1 MGEPPVVI
9 LGAGPAGLAAAR
21 ELAEGGVPVLVLE
34 KRHAVGGIA
43 RTEVHGGYRF
53 DVGGHRFFTKNRRI
67 ERLWHDT
74 MGADLLRVR
83 RLSRICYQGRFFR
96 YPLSVSDTLRN
107 LGLLESL
114 LILLSYGRARMLP
127 HPREDSFEQ
136 WVTNRFGRRL
146 YEAFFKTYTEK
157 VWGIPCDR
165 IRADWAAQR
174 IRGLSLAAAVSNAVL
189 GAKRPRSLIEEFDY
203 PREGPG
209 MMWER
214 FREVVESLGG
224 EVRCGAEAVGMAHDR
239 GRITGVRVA
248 DGSGRT
254 RWCPADHV
262 VSSVPLPRL
271 VEMLDPPA
279 PEGVRRAAG
288 SLGHRSFLMVGLI
301 LDRPELFPDQWIYV
315 HSRGVRVGRIQN
327 FKNWSP
333 GMVPDPS
340 TTSVGMEYFCDEGDE
355 IWSMPDGDLAGL
367 ASRELEALGLA
378 RARDVIG
385 HHVVREP
392 VAYPVY
398 DEHYRAHLGVVR
410 EYLAGFGNLQTVGR
424 SGMHRYNNMDHAML
438 TGILAARNVLGA
450 KHDLWEVNEEKEYL
464 EEDGARRIPEPVLR
478 QAFARLDKLALATA
492 VGAASGLGLLL
503 ATLWLVV
510 RGGEPVGP
518 HLRLLAQYLPGYT
531 VTVRGSLLAAGYGFG
546 WGFLGGWFLA
556 YVRNLALALFLRRAR
571 RRGEVS
577 LWDLIDRV

>member
-1 MGEPPVVI
+1 MEGPPVVI

-21 ELAEGGVPVLVLE
+21 ELAEAGWPVLVLE
-34 KRHAVGGIA
+34 KRAVVGGIA

-53 DVGGHRFFTKNRRI
+53 DVGGHRFFTKNDRI
-67 ERLWHDT
+67 ERLWRET
-74 MGADLLRVR
+74 MGEDLLRVR

-96 YPLSVSDTLRN
+96 YPLSAPDTLRN

-114 LILLSYGRARMLP
+114 RIVLSYGRARLLP
-127 HPREDSFEQ
+127 NPREDSFEQ

-146 YEAFFKTYTEK
+146 YEAFFRTYTEK

-165 IRADWAAQR
+165 LRADWAAQR

-189 GAKRPRSLIEEFDY
+189 GVRGARSLIEEFDY

-214 FREVVESLGG
+214 FRGVVESLGG
-224 EVRCGAEAVGMAHDR
+224 EVRCGAEAVGLVHDR
-239 GRITGVRVA
+239 GRITAVRVA
-248 DGSGRT
+248 DGSGRS
-254 RWCPADHV
+254 RCCPASHV

-271 VEMLDPPA
+271 VEILDPPA
-279 PEGVRRAAG
+279 PEGVRRAAR
-288 SLGHRSFLMVGLI
+288 SLGHRAFLMVGLI
-301 LDRPELFPDQWIYV
+301 LDRPEVFPDQWIYV
-315 HSRGVRVGRIQN
+315 HSRDVRVGRIQN

-333 GMVPDPS
+333 WMVPDPS

-355 IWSMPDGDLAGL
+355 IWSMPDDRLGELA
-367 ASRELEALGLA
+367 AREIEALGLA
-378 RARDVIG
+378 RARHVVG

-392 VAYPVY
+392 AAYPVY

-410 EYLAGFGNLQTVGR
+410 EHLAGLSNLQTVGR
-424 SGMHRYNNMDHAML
+424 GGMHRYNNMDHAML
-438 TGILAARNVLGA
+438 TGILAAQNVLGGG
-450 KHDLWEVNEEKEYL
+450 HDLWEVNEDKEYL
-464 EEDGARRIPEPVLR
+464 EEGGARGIPEPVLR

-531 VTVRGSLLAAGYGFG
+531 VTVRGSLLAAAYGFG
-546 WGFLGGWFLA
+546 WGFLGGWFVA
-556 YVRNLALALFLRRAR
+556 YVRNLALVLLLRRAR
-571 RRGEVS
+571 RRTEVS
-577 LWDLIDRV
+577 VWELIDRV